1 MDCNLWYHLAM
12 KTMKER
18 MRDFHDEGGKLH
30 EELDERIEQFDKKKA
45 KRAAVAVTLA
55 AAVLV
60 GSLFSGPDE
69 ITGGNAQQIL
79 NPEPIVLDI
88 GSVDAEVQDE
98 EPAPEEAKKTGIRA
112 RLKAAI
118 LAMPKWL
125 RVTVMV
131 PLWALGYALLLLGS
145 FLYQTV
151 LAPFAGVIVSALIGI
166 AALIGLFAVTAK
178 LLFPDLPW
186 RKILSKGNLIAL
198 IVTGALLSAADVIVP
213 RYYSGYPYVAA
224 AVKLTAALVVVNV
237 LLARLK
243 TVAEKFA

>member
-1 MDCNLWYHLAM
+1 
-12 KTMKER
+12 
-18 MRDFHDEGGKLH
+18 MRKFHDEGGPLHQEIDGRIRKINRKKL
-30 EELDERIEQFDKKKA
+30 
-45 KRAAVAVTLA
+45 KRTVVAAGLT

-79 NPEPIVLDI
+79 EPTPVVMDI
-88 GSVDAEVQDE
+88 DAFDAADTAKE
-98 EPAPEEAKKTGIRA
+98 EPAPEEAKKSGIKA
-112 RLKAAI
+112 RLRAAI
-118 LAMPKWL
+118 LAMPRWL

-151 LAPFAGVIVSALIGI
+151 LAPFAGIIISGLIGI
-166 AALIGLFAVTAK
+166 AAMVGLFAVTAK

-186 RKILSKGNLIAL
+186 RRILSKNNLIVLILTGIAL
-198 IVTGALLSAADVIVP
+198 TAADIIVP

-224 AVKLTAALVVVNV
+224 AVKFTAALIVINI

-243 TVAEKFA
+243 KIAAKFA